1 MTVNKTFQGRGLVLG
16 LVLGLALG
24 LTLGAAGGS
33 LAGFSKKGW
42 GRVGLEFKQGYMA
55 GFVDALRVAKNQDP
69 TGWMTKNYRV
79 PKNAKAI
86 HWVAEVDRLYNNP
99 LNANRE
105 MAQIMVVAGRNM
117 VNSKKFGPD
126 IGSDA
131 NQAFKALQAFA
142 AKKQMAEA
150 AKKKAEA
157 EKAGA
162 ESGDDQD

>member
-1 MTVNKTFQGRGLVLG
+1 MTVKKTFRGRGLALG

-55 GFVDALRVAKNQDP
+55 GFVDALRVAKNQDSS
-69 TGWMTKNYRV
+69 GWMTKNYRV

-86 HWVAEVDRLYNNP
+86 HWVAEVDRLYKEPSNS
-99 LNANRE
+99 NRE

-117 VNSKKFGPD
+117 VDSKKFGPD
-126 IGSDA
+126 IGSDS

-142 AKKQMAEA
+142 VKKQRAEA
-150 AKKKAEA
+150 VKKKAEA
-157 EKAGA
+157 EKAEA
-162 ESGDDQD
+162 ESGDGQD